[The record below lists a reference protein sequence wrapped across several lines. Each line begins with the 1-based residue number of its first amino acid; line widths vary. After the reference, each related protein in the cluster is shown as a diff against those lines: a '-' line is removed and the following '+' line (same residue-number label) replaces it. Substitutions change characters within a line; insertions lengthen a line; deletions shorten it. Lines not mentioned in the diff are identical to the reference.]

1 WMDEIMAL
9 FLMLVKEIIR
19 VVTVILIAT
28 LLMFFIVSSSP
39 DISAK
44 KDNKTYHQ
52 WIGKIIFNCD
62 MGTTRQGEQVLSVV
76 LSRAKN
82 SALLIILALIF
93 AILWTGCFLIAT
105 FKIKQKGLIVFLR
118 FLCYG
123 ISVCPT
129 FVVGHFLL
137 HLSHNKLVSP
147 EMLDDP
153 VWYYY
158 LVPAMILGITDG
170 FLGETIRH
178 AVSEINHIKS
188 EHYVKMAQAKGAS
201 IWRHMI
207 NDFIIHMSMIIS
219 LHMVVLISGTVIIEC
234 IFCLPGI
241 GGLAFNAAE
250 ARDTGLLLGILFFV
264 VIIVVILNM
273 VNRIIALCLDP
284 RLRG

>member
-1 WMDEIMAL
+1 MAL
-9 FLMLVKEIIR
+9 FLMLTKEIVR

-39 DISAK
+39 DVSTK
-44 KDNKTYHQ
+44 EDNKTYHQ
-52 WIGKIIFNCD
+52 WIGKIILKLD

-82 SALLIILALIF
+82 SALLIILAMIF
-93 AILWTGCFLIAT
+93 AIFWTWCFLIAT
-105 FKIKQKGLIVFLR
+105 FKIKQQGLIVFLR
-118 FLCYG
+118 FLCYI

-129 FVVGHFLL
+129 FIIGHLLL

-147 EMLDDP
+147 EIFDDP

-188 EHYVKMAQAKGAS
+188 EHYIRMATAKGAS
-201 IWRHMI
+201 IWRHMM
-207 NDFIIHMSMIIS
+207 NDFIIHMSRIIS
-219 LHMVVLISGTVIIEC
+219 LHM
-234 IFCLPGI
+234 
-241 GGLAFNAAE
+241 
-250 ARDTGLLLGILFFV
+250 
-264 VIIVVILNM
+264 
-273 VNRIIALCLDP
+273 
-284 RLRG
+284 